1 MTKVDP
7 VLRALGHP
15 TRLRMLTM
23 MWSGPMSAAGLAAEL
38 GISHGLASQHL
49 RTLHRAGLVV
59 LDEVRPKRGGR
70 ERLYRAVKGTP
81 LSDQKDAQPLLVEA
95 MISNLRYRLT
105 AWRPGE
111 TGAVTEGDLWLTP
124 RQWADARTRLLE
136 LSAEMHEQAR
146 PPHTPGTVQVSVT
159 LLAFEMLGRG
169 PEGPA
174 AH

>member
-1 MTKVDP
+1 MTVDP

-15 TRLRMLTM
+15 TRLRMLTL
-23 MWSGPMSAAGLAAEL
+23 MWSGPMSAATLATEL

-49 RTLHRAGLVV
+49 RALDRAGLVE
-59 LDEVRPKRGGR
+59 LSEVRPKRGGR
-70 ERLYRAVKGTP
+70 ERLFRTVKGTP
-81 LSDQKDAQPLLVEA
+81 LSDQKDAQPLLAEA
-95 MISNLRYRLT
+95 MITNLRHRLP

-124 RQWADARTRLLE
+124 QQWADARTRLIE
-136 LSAEMHEQAR
+136 LSAQIHEQAQ

-169 PEGPA
+169 PESPPA
-174 AH
+174 Y